1 MSELPLLFAF
11 TAGLLATVNP
21 CGFAMLPAYLS
32 FFLGLDAG
40 DAGDGGTAPRRSAG
54 AAAGIALGVG
64 GLTAAGFV
72 VVFGGVG
79 LLLALGIE
87 WIVPAMP
94 WTAIA
99 VGVGVVGL
107 GGWLLAGRTMPV
119 PALRAGGGAG
129 ARGAFAFGVSYA
141 LASLSCTLPV
151 LLTVIA
157 AAFAQPTL
165 GARFAVVGAYLAGMT
180 GLLLAVTVALG
191 VGKASLV
198 RRLRALTPMLQR
210 LAGGVLVLAG
220 LWVIAYWAVILATG
234 LPAEEVALVDRSA
247 AVITDAL
254 ARRPLTAG
262 GLALVVVA
270 AGALLAWR
278 EWSAAR
284 AVRDRERCE
293 GVCAR
298 ARRTARDAAERED
311 QPSRSE
317 R

>member
-32 FFLGLDAG
+32 FFLGLDT
-40 DAGDGGTAPRRSAG
+40 GDGETAPRRSAG
-54 AAAGIALGVG
+54 AAAGVALGVG

-79 LLLALGIE
+79 ALLALGIE

-94 WTAIA
+94 WIAVA

-107 GGWLLAGRTMPV
+107 GAWLLAGRTLPV
-119 PALRAGGGAG
+119 PARSAGTGRAGAQ
-129 ARGAFAFGVSYA
+129 GAFAFGVSYA

-157 AAFAQPTL
+157 AASAQPAL
-165 GARFAVVGAYLAGMT
+165 GGRFAVVGAYLAGMT

-191 VGKASLV
+191 LGKASLV
-198 RRLRALTPMLQR
+198 HRLRALTPVLQR
-210 LAGGVLVLAG
+210 VAGGVLVLAG

-247 AVITDAL
+247 AVVTDAL

-262 GLALVVVA
+262 GLALAVVA
-270 AGALLAWR
+270 AGALLVWR
-278 EWSAAR
+278 ERRAAR
-284 AVRDRERCE
+284 ASRDPEACE

-298 ARRTARDAAERED
+298 ARRTARNAVERED